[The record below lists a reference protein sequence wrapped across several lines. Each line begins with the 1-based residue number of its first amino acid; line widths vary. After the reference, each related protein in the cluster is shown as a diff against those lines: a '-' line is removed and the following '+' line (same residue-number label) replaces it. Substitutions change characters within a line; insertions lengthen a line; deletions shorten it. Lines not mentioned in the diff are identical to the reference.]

1 MRILN
6 CLNPFFGRTEKP
18 IIVSSSELDPH
29 PLEIAEVREE
39 IFHNFD
45 RREIAVAAQVCQSWY
60 ETSKSFH
67 IVLNQLKEIESLTFD
82 EILNWLQIIQH
93 RNHKNLSVLTL
104 IQRCPNLRKLDLSY
118 STVNDED
125 IANLA
130 EIKLPHLK
138 ELDLCGC
145 TALVDPDFNRFL
157 TLEHL
162 NLKGCDHLTKPKLG
176 QLPYLTYLNV
186 KSCNNL
192 RISMAELRFIF
203 PEPVKLEYDDPVDD
217 YLDMLQKFA
226 ATAVLF
232 WRISNFV

>member
-6 CLNPFFGRTEKP
+6 YLNPFFGRTEKP

-29 PLEIAEVREE
+29 PLKIAEVREE

-45 RREIAVAAQVCQSWY
+45 RREIAVAARVCQSWY

-93 RNHKNLSVLTL
+93 RNHKNLSVLEL

-118 STVNDED
+118 STVNDAD
-125 IANLA
+125 VANLA

-138 ELDLCGC
+138 ELDLQACSS
-145 TALVDPDFNRFL
+145 LVNPNFDDFP
-157 TLEHL
+157 TLKRL
-162 NLKGCDHLTKPKLG
+162 NLKGCDHLVQPRLVAL
-176 QLPYLTYLNV
+176 QSLTYLNV
-186 KSCNNL
+186 KSCNCLNITIGTL
-192 RISMAELRFIF
+192 FLIF